1 MTRRDADIDQFP
13 IGTVV
18 RTPSGRVGVVVKHRG
33 AESRHDH
40 FLRLVV
46 HFGGGPR
53 DSVVLQPTLLQPV
66 KSPADDSNESKIDA

>member
-1 MTRRDADIDQFP
+1 MTRDADIDQFP

-18 RTPSGRVGVVVKHRG
+18 KTPSGRVGVVVKHRG
-33 AESRHDH
+33 AESKHDH

-66 KSPADDSNESKIDA
+66 KSPETPEIERRIEQ

>member
-1 MTRRDADIDQFP
+1 VKRDVDIDRFP
-13 IGTVV
+13 IGCLV
-18 RTPSGRVGVVVKHRG
+18 RTPSGRIGEVVKHRG
-33 AESRHDH
+33 TESKHDH

-66 KSPADDSNESKIDA
+66 KSPEPEETQERMQ